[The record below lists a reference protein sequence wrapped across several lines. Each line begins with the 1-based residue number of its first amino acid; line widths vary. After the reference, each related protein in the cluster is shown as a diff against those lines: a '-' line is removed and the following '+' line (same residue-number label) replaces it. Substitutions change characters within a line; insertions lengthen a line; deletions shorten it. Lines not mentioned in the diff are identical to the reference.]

1 MKKTLLFLTLSLVF
15 SHFSTAQDF
24 TSSLYDTY
32 DRYKEPTLDKRRI
45 KHSQIIPLVNK
56 LRANPKFEVN
66 KIGESIEGRDL
77 HLISFGKG
85 GTDIFLWSQMHG
97 DESTA
102 TMALLDLFNFFNSN
116 DDQFNELRK
125 MILDKLELHF
135 IPMLNPDGAERFTR
149 RKSKFYW

>member
-1 MKKTLLFLTLSLVF
+1 MKKTLLFLTLSLIYAF
-15 SHFSTAQDF
+15 SSMAQDF
-24 TSSLYDTY
+24 TSSLYETY

-45 KHSQIIPLVNK
+45 KHSQIVPLVNK

-97 DESTA
+97 DEPTA
-102 TMALLDLFNFFNSN
+102 TQAIFDIMNFFDSEG
-116 DDQFNELRK
+116 FRE
-125 MILDKLELHF
+125 E
-135 IPMLNPDGAERFTR
+135 
-149 RKSKFYW
+149 